1 MTIKRNIVV
10 ASALAI
16 GLAGVGMSPSFAGDR
31 SVKLDA
37 QRLDKTTA
45 AYSQYRG
52 YARGWHGGRGWGGRG
67 WNGGRGAAVAGAV
80 GLGILGAAA
89 VAANSGAYAEPYY
102 DAPAYGYSTY
112 PVYDEPVVV
121 YQPRRYYRNEF
132 DYGRGPWAQ
141 TYRGAPDPARGGR

>member
-1 MTIKRNIVV
+1 MMTIERNIVV

-16 GLAGVGMSPSFAGDR
+16 GLAGAGVSPSFAGDR

-52 YARGWHGGRGWGGRG
+52 YGRGWHGGRG

-89 VAANSGAYAEPYY
+89 IAANSGAYAEPGYY
-102 DAPAYGYSTY
+102 DAPAYGYQSY